1 MRCFQDYVFEAR
13 KKQNIYSNNKLAKEI
28 GIAGAS
34 LSVMMNNKTLPAEET
49 LIKIADLAGIPREE
63 ALLDLSIWS
72 AKSEDAKSTWEKIR
86 EMLKT
91 AALVLTFASL
101 YTPPPSTST
110 KLQQCNQ
117 RATYCILCQMFAKSG

>member
-72 AKSEDAKSTWEKIR
+72 AKSDDAKSTWKKIR

-91 AALVLTFASL
+91 AALVLTFASFYPL
-101 YTPPPSTST
+101 PTYQQSCNNAIKEQYTVYYV
-110 KLQQCNQ
+110 K
-117 RATYCILCQMFAKSG
+117 

>member
-1 MRCFQDYVFEAR
+1 MRNFQDYVFEAR
-13 KKQNIYSNNKLAKEI
+13 KKQNIYSNNRLAKEI

-34 LSVMMNNKTLPAEET
+34 LSVMMNNKTLPSEET

-72 AKSEDAKSTWEKIR
+72 AKSDDAKSTWKKIR

-101 YTPPPSTST
+101 YPLPTY
-110 KLQQCNQ
+110 QQSCNNAIKEQ
-117 RATYCILCQMFAKSG
+117 YTVYYVK

>member
-72 AKSEDAKSTWEKIR
+72 AKSDDAKKTWEKIR
-86 EMLKT
+86 TLLNT
-91 AALVLTFASL
+91 AALTLALLISSQNQ
-101 YTPPPSTST
+101 YIT
-110 KLQQCNQ
+110 KENVNE
-117 RATYCILCQMFAKSG
+117 CILCQITHI